1 MRFRD
6 QQHETRQATLRLLAL
21 FVLLLVALVLVVN
34 AALCALWWGGS
45 ALLLRDPG
53 FLYLPPLFFETNTAI
68 VLVFV
73 LGGCWVETVR
83 LRSGGGAHV
92 AEWAGGRELT
102 DPRDVTER
110 RLLNIVDEMAL
121 ASGLPRPRVFLLER
135 EHAINAF
142 AAGWSPQA
150 SVVAVTRGALQR
162 LTRDELQGLVA
173 HEFGHIHNGDLRL
186 HMVLLALVWGLS
198 LVHGYGHRLFDAD
211 EDGIRSVPGVLIGA
225 VFIAAGS
232 LGWVA
237 GRMLQAAVSRQRELL
252 ADASAVQFT
261 RSRDGLGGTL
271 RKIWHQVDER
281 EAALLRVP
289 SRLLAGQLMQAPPGW
304 LSTHPPLAERVRR
317 VYGRVLG
324 PLAAPSLAIDEADE
338 PHRATT
344 APAPAASSPI
354 AYAVPMAETPDPGG
368 TLPQP
373 RPKSDDD
380 EREAIDRLGRVHGP
394 GEMRAVLLALIA
406 TPGSQRERRAW
417 RDETKGLST
426 ADALRDEVKKLSAA
440 ARLPWLEVLLG
451 RIARAPLHDRQD
463 VVEAARRVMAADGQ
477 VRPIDRLHWLAL
489 RHRLGE
495 ARPPSPSA
503 GTSNDLADLSESAL
517 MQVARLTAFLSRLVP
532 DGELETGTAWYQA
545 VMKRW
550 VRGAIVPAPELPDA
564 DEVAQALAVVQG
576 LPWMLRPVLV
586 RAWLEAALAA
596 SPMNRLSDSAADALR
611 LAGLLLDS
619 PMPPELARH
628 YIELPAAISS
638 GT

>member
-1 MRFRD
+1 VRFRD
-6 QQHETRQATLRLLAL
+6 QQQETRQATLRLLAL
-21 FVLLLVALVLVVN
+21 FALLLLALVLAVN
-34 AALCALWWGGS
+34 AALLALWWGLASLVWRGV
-45 ALLLRDPG
+45 ALSD
-53 FLYLPPLFFETNTAI
+53 LPPLFFETNSAV
-68 VLVFV
+68 VLLFV
-73 LGGCWVETVR
+73 LGGCWVETAR

-92 AEWAGGRELT
+92 AEWAGGRELL

-110 RLLNIVDEMAL
+110 RLLNIVDEMTL
-121 ASGLPRPRVFLLER
+121 ATGLPRPRVFLLEH
-135 EHAINAF
+135 EDAINAF
-142 AAGWSPQA
+142 AAGWSA
-150 SVVAVTRGALQR
+150 GESVVAVTRGALQR

-198 LVHGYGHRLFDAD
+198 LVHGYGRRLMETD
-211 EDGIRSVPGVLIGA
+211 ENDRHAFPGVVIGP
-225 VFIAAGS
+225 VFLGAGS
-232 LGWVA
+232 LGWLA
-237 GRMLQAAVSRQRELL
+237 GRVLQAAVSRQRELL

-271 RKIWHQVDER
+271 RKIWHQVDSR
-281 EAALLRVP
+281 EAALHRVQVH
-289 SRLLAGQLMQAPPGW
+289 LLAGQLLQAPAGW
-304 LSTHPPLAERVRR
+304 LATHPPLRERVRR
-317 VYGRVLG
+317 VYGRGML
-324 PLAAPSLAIDEADE
+324 PLEAPTLPAVESDE
-338 PHRATT
+338 PVRSPPVT
-344 APAPAASSPI
+344 AMVAPI
-354 AYAVPMAETPDPGG
+354 AYAVPMSATSETPA

-373 RPKSDDD
+373 RPLSDDD

-394 GEMRAVLLALIA
+394 GELRAVLLALIA

-417 RDETKGLST
+417 RDETRGLST
-426 ADALRDEVKKLSAA
+426 ADALRDEVKKLSRA
-440 ARLPWLEVLLG
+440 ARLPWIELLLA

-495 ARPPSPSA
+495 ARPPSPNASA
-503 GTSNDLADLSESAL
+503 SNDLADLPESAL
-517 MQVARLTAFLSRLVP
+517 MQVARFTAFLSRLVP

-564 DEVAQALAVVQG
+564 DEVAQALGVVQG

-596 SPMNRLSDSAADALR
+596 SPMNRLSDGAADALR

-619 PMPPELARH
+619 PLPPELARH
-628 YIELPAAISS
+628 YIELPAEFSS

>member
-6 QQHETRQATLRLLAL
+6 QQQETRQATLRLLAL
-21 FVLLLVALVLVVN
+21 FALLLLALVLAVN
-34 AALCALWWGGS
+34 AALLALWWGLASLVWRGV
-45 ALLLRDPG
+45 ALSD
-53 FLYLPPLFFETNTAI
+53 LPPLFFETNSAV
-68 VLVFV
+68 VLLFV
-73 LGGCWVETVR
+73 LGGCWVETAR

-92 AEWAGGRELT
+92 AEWAGGRELL

-110 RLLNIVDEMAL
+110 RLLNIVDEMTL
-121 ASGLPRPRVFLLER
+121 ATGLPRPRVFLLEH
-135 EHAINAF
+135 EDAINAF
-142 AAGWSPQA
+142 AAGWSA
-150 SVVAVTRGALQR
+150 GESVVAVTRGALQR

-198 LVHGYGHRLFDAD
+198 LVHGYGRRLMETD
-211 EDGIRSVPGVLIGA
+211 ENDRHAFPGVVIGP
-225 VFIAAGS
+225 VFLGAGS
-232 LGWVA
+232 LGWLA
-237 GRMLQAAVSRQRELL
+237 GRVLQAAVSRQRELL

-271 RKIWHQVDER
+271 RKIWHQVDSR
-281 EAALLRVP
+281 EAALHRVQVH
-289 SRLLAGQLMQAPPGW
+289 LLAGQLLQAPAGW
-304 LSTHPPLAERVRR
+304 LATHPPLRERVRR
-317 VYGRVLG
+317 VYGRGML
-324 PLAAPSLAIDEADE
+324 PLEAPTLPAVESDE
-338 PHRATT
+338 PVRSPPVT
-344 APAPAASSPI
+344 AMVAPI
-354 AYAVPMAETPDPGG
+354 AYAVPMSATSETPA

-373 RPKSDDD
+373 RPLSDDD

-394 GEMRAVLLALIA
+394 GELRAVLLALIA

-417 RDETKGLST
+417 RDETRGLST
-426 ADALRDEVKKLSAA
+426 ADALRDEVKKLSRA
-440 ARLPWLEVLLG
+440 ARLPWIELLLA

-495 ARPPSPSA
+495 ARPPSPNASA
-503 GTSNDLADLSESAL
+503 SNDLADLPESAL
-517 MQVARLTAFLSRLVP
+517 MQVARFTAFLSRLVP

-564 DEVAQALAVVQG
+564 DEVAQALGVVQG

-596 SPMNRLSDSAADALR
+596 SPMNRLSDGAADALR

-619 PMPPELARH
+619 PLPPELARH
-628 YIELPAAISS
+628 YIELPAEFSS